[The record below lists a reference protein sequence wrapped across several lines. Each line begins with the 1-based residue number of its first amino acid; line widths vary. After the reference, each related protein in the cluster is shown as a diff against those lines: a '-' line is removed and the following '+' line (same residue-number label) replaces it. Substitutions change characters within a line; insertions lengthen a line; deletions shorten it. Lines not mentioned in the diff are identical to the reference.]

1 MKNIIPNMMFMV
13 LGIIVFLFQCF
24 LKFNGILGWL
34 LITIGIIL
42 ISVGLFYE
50 SNKSKKNLFG
60 FILDLIFS
68 HVQ

>member
-1 MKNIIPNMMFMV
+1 MFMV

-50 SNKSKKNLFG
+50 SNKSKKNLLG

-68 HVQ
+68 HV

>member
-68 HVQ
+68 HV

>member
-50 SNKSKKNLFG
+50 SNKSKKNLLG

-68 HVQ
+68 HV

>member
-1 MKNIIPNMMFMV
+1 MKNIIPNMIFMA

-24 LKFNGILGWL
+24 FKFSGILGWL
-34 LITIGIIL
+34 LITIGVIL

-60 FILDLIFS
+60 FILDLLFS
-68 HVQ
+68 HV

>member
-1 MKNIIPNMMFMV
+1 MFMV

>member
-1 MKNIIPNMMFMV
+1 MFMV

-68 HVQ
+68 HV